1 MVSAMM
7 TQLKFLLKAGWIEF
21 HLKGRVD
28 SFNDRHLM
36 NSIETVIKQHSGESM
51 INLQSNS
58 DIKSTPK
65 AVKVALDLS
74 DTEFLSLQMM
84 HFLASLKRELVQKGG
99 DLVLVQPSHPV
110 RRQVEIFLGV
120 KVFQVFSSFV
130 ELELS
135 QHYQPRA
142 EFLSPEP
149 TASLA

>member
-36 NSIETVIKQHSGESM
+36 NSIETVIKQHSSES
-51 INLQSNS
+51 QPNS
-58 DIKSTPK
+58 AAIPTPK

-135 QHYQPRA
+135 EHYQPRA